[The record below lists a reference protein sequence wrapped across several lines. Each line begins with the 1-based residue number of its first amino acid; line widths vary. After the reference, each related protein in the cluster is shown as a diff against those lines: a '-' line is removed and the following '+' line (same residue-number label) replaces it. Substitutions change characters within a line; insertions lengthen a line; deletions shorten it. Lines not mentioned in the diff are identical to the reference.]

1 MRDAVRQLES
11 QTGPTDLL
19 IASAGVGQETSA
31 DAFSAEV
38 FSHVIQVNLIGVSNS
53 IAAVLPGM
61 RERRRGH
68 LAALSSLA
76 SYRGLP
82 RMAGYSASKAG
93 VNALMDSL
101 RVELRN
107 YGIAC
112 STICPGWIR
121 TPMTAP
127 LSCWAYRCSKWKT
140 PLPHPRGITS
150 PSAFCGVSG
159 RKCVAGTLVALL
171 TTAGRRLVGPSRLA
185 AVAAPMSGSS
195 WNPCSDTQRRRA
207 VAVICRISSGAW
219 NMNTS
224 PP

>member
-1 MRDAVRQLES
+1 MTDPSAVRDAVRQLES

-101 RVELRN
+101 RSRIEELRD
-107 YGIAC
+107 
-112 STICPGWIR
+112 
-121 TPMTAP
+121 
-127 LSCWAYRCSKWKT
+127 
-140 PLPHPRGITS
+140 
-150 PSAFCGVSG
+150 
-159 RKCVAGTLVALL
+159 
-171 TTAGRRLVGPSRLA
+171 RL
-185 AVAAPMSGSS
+185 
-195 WNPCSDTQRRRA
+195 
-207 VAVICRISSGAW
+207 
-219 NMNTS
+219 
-224 PP
+224 